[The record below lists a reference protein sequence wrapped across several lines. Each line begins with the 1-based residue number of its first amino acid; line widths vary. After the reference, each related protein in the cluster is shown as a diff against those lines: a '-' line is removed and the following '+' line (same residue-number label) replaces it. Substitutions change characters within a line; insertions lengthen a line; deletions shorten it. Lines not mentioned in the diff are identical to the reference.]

1 MYIVMAKD
9 AASNP
14 SALDLQFDDED
25 VPFFVRAVQGTGY
38 WDTHLLLKV
47 EDPKSFLEFTPKEIA
62 RQVWAE
68 TPNSHHAPDRKNK
81 IWAIKEL
88 RAKLNLGL
96 KEAKDLID
104 TIKDEPSSTPFILRL
119 GEEPID

>member
-1 MYIVMAKD
+1 MYIVMTKD
-9 AASNP
+9 VASNP
-14 SALDLQFDDED
+14 SALDMQFDDED
-25 VPFFVRAVQGTGY
+25 IPFFVRAVQGTGY

-47 EDPKSFLEFTPKEIA
+47 EDPKSFLEFTTKEIA

-68 TPNSHHAPDRKNK
+68 TPDFAYSPGNKNK

-104 TIKDEPSSTPFILRL
+104 AIKDESSPTTITPRP